1 MLTLEGTEYD
11 RFTIDD
17 PEQKALTLDEAVR
30 KAHELRKGDSK
41 NFYRVEIA
49 DEASGTFRVK
59 KVDAS
64 SLYAAFL
71 GRVAGFL
78 GRNSNRNRQR

>member
-11 RFTIDD
+11 RFRIDD
-17 PEQKALTLDEAVR
+17 LEQKALTLDEAAK
-30 KAHELRKGDSK
+30 KASELRKGDSK

-59 KVDAS
+59 KVDTS
-64 SLYAAFL
+64 EVYAGFL
-71 GRVAGFL
+71 GRVANIM
-78 GRNSNRNRQR
+78 GRYVFRSRQR